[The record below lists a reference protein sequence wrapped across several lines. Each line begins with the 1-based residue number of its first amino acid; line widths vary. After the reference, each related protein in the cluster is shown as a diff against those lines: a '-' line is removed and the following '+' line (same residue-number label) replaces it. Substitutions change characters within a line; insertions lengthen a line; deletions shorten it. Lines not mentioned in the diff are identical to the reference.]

1 MTWERQQAYA
11 KQEGIDETRLETA
24 RNLFLMNLLTPEQ
37 IAQAVSLPLDEVLT
51 LKQELKTK
59 TMGSIK

>member
-24 RNLFLMNLLTPEQ
+24 RNALNMQLTPEQ
-37 IAQAVSLPLDEVLT
+37 VAQITSLPLDEVLA
-51 LKQELKTK
+51 LKQKIEAEAVEIAK
-59 TMGSIK
+59 